1 MRTYFIPYHLA
12 DRIEDAELLAPNW
25 VKAIV
30 EVENGWMCFET
41 EPDADIWLG
50 YDL

>member
-12 DRIEDAELLAPNW
+12 DRIEDAELLAPN
-25 VKAIV
+25 
-30 EVENGWMCFET
+30 
-41 EPDADIWLG
+41 G